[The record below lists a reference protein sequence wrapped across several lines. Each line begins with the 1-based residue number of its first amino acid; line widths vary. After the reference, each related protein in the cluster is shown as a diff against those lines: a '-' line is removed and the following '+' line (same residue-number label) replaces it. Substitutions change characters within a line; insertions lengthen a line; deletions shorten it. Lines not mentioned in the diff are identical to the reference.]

1 MTSWTVTAC
10 TGLRAMRRCAG
21 SVSGRSRT
29 RWHQGK
35 AVLTGDAAHTTHFSI
50 GLGTKLAIEDAIS
63 PVGHLHR
70 HDDVR
75 RALRA

>member
-1 MTSWTVTAC
+1 
-10 TGLRAMRRCAG
+10 
-21 SVSGRSRT
+21 
-29 RWHQGK
+29 
-35 AVLTGDAAHTTHFSI
+35 VLTGDAAHTTHFSI